1 MDDLKITK
9 IGADH
14 SGDIFEI
21 EVPQGDGITLVYKI
35 SENDLNWL
43 KANNKSK
50 WDVKYVASLVR
61 EA

>member
-9 IGADH
+9 IGTDH
-14 SGDIFEI
+14 SGGIFEI
-21 EVPQGDGITLVYKI
+21 EVPQDDETTLIYTI
-35 SENDLNWL
+35 SESDLNWL

-50 WDVKYVASLVR
+50 WEIKFLATDVR